1 MIPYQGDNDKIVLVS
16 VVKPTLSRHMAHKTL
31 ALTMGDPAGI
41 GPEITLKA
49 LAALPDPSAFPILG
63 DPLVMQKAAVSFEMP
78 LYEMASITDRREGA
92 FNLLPTSRLTSLP
105 PLGEV
110 SAKAGEAAY
119 NAIAKGIALSLNG
132 DIAGIVTAP
141 IHKEALKAAGYS
153 YPGHTEILAEHTNA
167 NVAMMLANDEIKTVL
182 VTIHMAL
189 RDAIKAA
196 DYPAQ
201 IHAIKL
207 AQSGLEA
214 MGTTNPRI
222 AVAGLNPHAGE
233 GGRFGDEEI
242 RIISPAIK
250 AMQAEG
256 LNVSGP
262 WPGDTVYM
270 MAREGKFDVVVAQY
284 HDQGLIPVKY
294 LGLEKGVNITL
305 GLPFIRTSPDHGT
318 AFDITG
324 KGIADPSSMITALQT
339 AQKLLKAK
347 AQADK
352 PRLSPISSVGRAI
365 VS

>member
-1 MIPYQGDNDKIVLVS
+1 MRPE
-16 VVKPTLSRHMAHKTL
+16 TL

-41 GPEITLKA
+41 GPEITLKT
-49 LAALPDPSAFPILG
+49 LATLPEPSVFPVLG
-63 DPLVMQKAAVSFEMP
+63 DPMVLRKAAEPHTIPV
-78 LYEMASITDRREGA
+78 YEMASIDDRRAGA
-92 FNLLPTSRLTSLP
+92 FNFLPTSSLAALP
-105 PLGEV
+105 PVGEV
-110 SAKAGEAAY
+110 SAGAGAAAY
-119 NAIAKGIALSLNG
+119 NAIAKGIELSLRG
-132 DIAGIVTAP
+132 EIAGIVTAP
-141 IHKEALKAAGYS
+141 IHKEALKAAGHS
-153 YPGHTEILAEHTNA
+153 YPGHTEILADHAKA
-167 NVAMMLANDEIKTVL
+167 NVAMMLANDQIKTVL

-201 IHAIKL
+201 IKAIRL
-207 AQSGLEA
+207 AQDGLMA
-214 MGTTNPRI
+214 MGLSRPRI

-242 RIISPAIK
+242 RIIEPAIK

-256 LNVSGP
+256 LDVSGP

-318 AFDITG
+318 AFDIAGTG
-324 KGIADPSSMITALQT
+324 RANPASMVTALEM
-339 AQKLLKAK
+339 AQKLLKA
-347 AQADK
+347 
-352 PRLSPISSVGRAI
+352 RA
-365 VS
+365 